1 MRTKNK
7 KSFIYKDRIFETQ
20 PVKTDPYVWHLTRKS
35 KRLNIALEGIL
46 PVYGLSFANNI
57 NDNICSMW
65 HWDKEDV
72 GYEAYSELDFWRI
85 DVRKAGVHWYV
96 DKNLVGDSER
106 WGTYVC
112 TPSPIPLSAITL
124 FKHYDASE
132 FKISQFQK
140 SYSEKNK
147 EICNNTA
154 RSFIKSKYQQI
165 YINEM
170 EGVANCAIWNLPLTK
185 VDAIAL
191 LYNDLILN
199 NGNEQF
205 LRIE

>member
-7 KSFIYKDRIFETQ
+7 KSFIYKNEIFETQ

-35 KRLNIALEGIL
+35 NRLNIALEGIL

-57 NDNICSMW
+57 NDDICSMW
-65 HWDKEDV
+65 HWDREDV
-72 GYEAYSELDFWRI
+72 GHEAYSELDFWRI
-85 DVRKAGVHWYV
+85 DVRKAGVRWYV
-96 DKNLVGDSER
+96 DKNLVVDSER

-132 FKISQFQK
+132 FTISQFQK
-140 SYSEKNK
+140 SYSEKK
-147 EICNNTA
+147 ELICENTA
-154 RSFIKSKYQQI
+154 RDFIKRKYQQI

-170 EGVANCAIWNLPLTK
+170 EGVANCTTWNLPLKK
-185 VDAIAL
+185 VDAVAL

-199 NGNEQF
+199 NGNEKF
-205 LRIE
+205 LRI